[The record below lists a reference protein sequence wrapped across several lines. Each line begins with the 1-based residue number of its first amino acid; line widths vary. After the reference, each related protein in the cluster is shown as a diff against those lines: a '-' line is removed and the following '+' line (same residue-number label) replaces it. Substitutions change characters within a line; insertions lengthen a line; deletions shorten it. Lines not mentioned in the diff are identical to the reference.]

1 MKKFLFSM
9 LILVPFLSS
18 CDALSELTKI
28 PLPFEQSI
36 TIPAIPVIGSTSIE
50 TPDIETGIDSVL
62 NEAGISTDLI
72 EGITLSKMEFALSS
86 SSDDLS
92 FLKDVD
98 IYISTS
104 GKDDVKIAT
113 ATNVGDVSTLKFTAL
128 NVDIKDFIMGDK
140 FKLKVN
146 IKTDEPL
153 LAQKEVDIKM
163 EFILDLKVMGL

>member
-36 TIPAIPVIGSTSIE
+36 TIPAIPAKGSTSIE

-92 FLKDVD
+92 FLDDVD

-113 ATNVGDVSTLKFTAL
+113 ATNVGDVSTLKFTVL
-128 NVDIKDFIMGDK
+128 DVDIKDFIMGDK
-140 FKLKVN
+140 FKLKVD
-146 IKTDEPL
+146 IKTDEAL

>member
-36 TIPAIPVIGSTSIE
+36 TIPAIPAAGSTSIE

-92 FLKDVD
+92 FLDDVD

-113 ATNVGDVSTLKFTAL
+113 ATNVGDVSTLKFTVL
-128 NVDIKDFIMGDK
+128 DVDIKDFIMGDK
-140 FKLKVN
+140 FKLKVD
-146 IKTDEPL
+146 IKTDEAL